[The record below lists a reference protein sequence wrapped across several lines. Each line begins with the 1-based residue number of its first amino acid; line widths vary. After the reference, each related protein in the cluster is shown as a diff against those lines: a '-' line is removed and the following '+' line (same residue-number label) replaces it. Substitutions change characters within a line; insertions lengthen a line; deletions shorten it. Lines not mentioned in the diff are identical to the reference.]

1 MARRREAQGT
11 ARAGLRKGNTWLEK
25 RAAASVSGTVVGAQT
40 IIAIST
46 MTSRYAAEAIISS
59 RAMPEASSPSYSP
72 SRRAT

>member
-1 MARRREAQGT
+1 
-11 ARAGLRKGNTWLEK
+11 LEK
-25 RAAASVSGTVVGAQT
+25 RAVASVSGTVVGTET